1 MSCPISSG
9 ITKTCG
15 WSQGGNKR
23 VYLANADEV
32 TGLTKVDGII
42 TAIAMSAGAVFYEIE
57 FEDNTSNFI
66 ETLTVGTV
74 ARFVNQILTMS
85 LSDITANKVLTL
97 DDIALGSFVAI
108 CQEQNDRYWLLQENG
123 SGLRANGSMVRDTG
137 TASSDDNIFTIA
149 LEGGNNGYSVEVAD
163 GLIDTLV

>member
-9 ITKTCG
+9 LTKSCG
-15 WSQGGNKR
+15 WSQGGLKN
-23 VYLANADEV
+23 VYIANADEV
-32 TGLTKVDGII
+32 TGTTNVAGTI
-42 TAIAMSAGAVFYEIE
+42 TAIGMSAGAVFYEIQG
-57 FEDNTSNFI
+57 EDNTMNFN

-74 ARFVNQILTMS
+74 ARFVNQVLTMS
-85 LSDITANKVLTL
+85 LSDITASKVLTL

-108 CQEQNDRYWLLQENG
+108 VIEQNDRAWLLQENG

-137 TASSDDNIFTIA
+137 TASGDDNIFTVA
-149 LEGGNNGYSVEVAD
+149 LESGNNGYAPAVTS